1 MERQVS
7 PVSKVR
13 RKDKPIV
20 ATVSAAE
27 KQRRDYRDYRRRER
41 LRKLGFALIVV
52 GVAIALEHAAAH
64 LGAFGSQQPSAL
76 IDLTLG
82 WPLAAVIV
90 IVGMILAGQRR
101 L

>member
-1 MERQVS
+1 MS

-13 RKDKPIV
+13 RKTKPSTPSI
-20 ATVSAAE
+20 SAAHKRE
-27 KQRRDYRDYRRRER
+27 RDYRDYRRRER
-41 LRKLGFALIVV
+41 LRKLGFALIVI
-52 GVAIALEHAAAH
+52 GVAIALEHAIAH
-64 LGAFGSQQPSAL
+64 LGAFGGKQPSAL

-101 L
+101 Y